1 MTFGVASVNSSKRF
15 FAQIITISGWHRY
28 SSNSP
33 TLLECPIYAF
43 ICNNGLSALN
53 QLVSKTSKRK
63 AHRTCTGHGN
73 GAPFFKWML
82 GLCKGTQAK
91 R

>member
-1 MTFGVASVNSSKRF
+1 VASVNSSKRF

-43 ICNNGLSALN
+43 ICNIKNEFKESPKSAAEVFRLLTAQGAVTLVENKVSYNDKKIQELAN
-53 QLVSKTSKRK
+53 QL
-63 AHRTCTGHGN
+63 
-73 GAPFFKWML
+73 
-82 GLCKGTQAK
+82 
-91 R
+91 